1 MPGGEP
7 VLRQHRRLFRA
18 NPDFSVPRLASRLG
32 GLSGPPASGA
42 SVASSQV
49 SFGIRASCSR
59 WEEDEEGGIY
69 LGPFLGLKEEAL
81 VHVPLTRPQIMAQGA
96 PHFA

>member
-7 VLRQHRRLFRA
+7 VLRQRRRLFRA

-32 GLSGPPASGA
+32 SLSGPPASGA

-49 SFGIRASCSR
+49 SLGIRASCSR
-59 WEEDEEGGIY
+59 WEEDEEGGIS
-69 LGPFLGLKEEAL
+69 LGPFSGLKEEAL
-81 VHVPLTRPQIMAQGA
+81 VHVPLTHPQIMAQGA